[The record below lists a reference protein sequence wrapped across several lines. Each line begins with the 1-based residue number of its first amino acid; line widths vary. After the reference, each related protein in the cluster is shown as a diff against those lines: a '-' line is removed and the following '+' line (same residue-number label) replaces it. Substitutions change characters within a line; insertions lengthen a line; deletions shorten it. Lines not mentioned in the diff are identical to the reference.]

1 MSNKKISALTS
12 ATTPLAG
19 TEVLPIVQGGVT
31 KQVSIANL
39 TAGRTVDVGS
49 LSSAGAVKLAN
60 GQQLQWNTSGG
71 TPAAIL
77 KLNASNNVEFG
88 DSQSS
93 SQAMVLSN
101 GTLTITNG
109 NLVQGAAAK
118 GVNFTANT
126 PAAGM
131 TSQLLNWYE
140 EGTWTPVVAGATT
153 AGTYTYAAQAGSYT
167 RIGRQVSVWCS
178 LQNIT
183 ASSAGTGTITIKN
196 LPFTIANDT
205 AMLVGAPSPLYIRQ
219 LAASVTGA
227 KGTFTLPIKNTTTVY
242 CVYFDGATTVDFTCA
257 DISSGATDIGFQ
269 LTYYV

>member
-140 EGTWTPVVAGATT
+140 EGTWTPTLVGGTT
-153 AGTYTYAAQAGSYT
+153 AGSYT
-167 RIGRQVSVWCS
+167 VTATGAMYTRVGRQVTVTARMA
-178 LQNIT
+178 IT
-183 ASSAGTGTITIKN
+183 VNSSGTGTAKFGG
-196 LPFTIANDT
+196 LPFPKGASQYMAGSVYSSNVTYGAGVIS
-205 AMLVGAPSPLYIRQ
+205 VGVQAW
-219 LAASVTGA
+219 T
-227 KGTFTLPIKNTTTVY
+227 
-242 CVYFDGATTVDFTCA
+242 
-257 DISSGATDIGFQ
+257 SGASSDFAIAGIKSGAAPYDVSITDITSTSVVIIN
-269 LTYYV
+269 LTYFV